1 MTSES
6 DRALEEAK
14 RMLLQA
20 FDKVTFTD
28 GKVHNYLKMKF
39 DYTKEYLSVTQYG
52 FINSLTEFYN
62 IEETESVPA
71 DANLRKV
78 MNSTKL
84 NESAK
89 DGFHSLAYKLM
100 YIAKRTRP
108 EILPTA
114 HFLSTRVQQPTED
127 DADKA
132 YHCLRHLNGSKEL
145 GLRLNALDPVTVIQ
159 YIDAAHG
166 VHHNMKSQAGSMT
179 TLGRG
184 ALSAFVICY

>member
-20 FDKVTFTD
+20 FDKATFTD

-39 DYTKEYLSVTQYG
+39 DYTNAEYLSVTQYG
-52 FINSLTEFYN
+52 FINSLTEFHN
-62 IEETESVPA
+62 IEETELAPA

-78 MNSTKL
+78 TNSTKL

-114 HFLSTRVQQPTED
+114 HFLSTRVQQPTKE
-127 DADKA
+127 DADKT
-132 YHCLRHLNGSKEL
+132 YHCLRYLNGSK
-145 GLRLNALDPVTVIQ
+145 
-159 YIDAAHG
+159 
-166 VHHNMKSQAGSMT
+166 
-179 TLGRG
+179 
-184 ALSAFVICY
+184 